1 MLELVSKKVAAG
13 EKVIIYTAW
22 VRLDT
27 QPLLI
32 DRLKEMRIKACILK
46 QSVKPVKREDWVQ
59 KKLSRGMQ
67 VLITNPTLVETGL
80 DLNEFTTL
88 VFFNLAFNLY
98 VLRQAS
104 CRSWRINQTAPK
116 IEVYLFY
123 YADTMQQRALKLMA
137 SKLAAATMIEGQLS
151 EEGLAA
157 LSQNTDM
164 TAQLARELASGIKE
178 SVEDLTATFKKM
190 AVKNDKKEKKAP
202 EFKVIKP
209 EVPALPEPELET
221 VTEDKQLT
229 LFDLLAS

>member
-1 MLELVSKKVAAG
+1 MQTYRSN
-13 EKVIIYTAW
+13 TARRR
-22 VRLDT
+22 V
-27 QPLLI
+27 
-32 DRLKEMRIKACILK
+32 
-46 QSVKPVKREDWVQ
+46 
-59 KKLSRGMQ
+59 
-67 VLITNPTLVETGL
+67 PTLL

-88 VFFNLAFNLY
+88 IFFNISFNLY

-123 YADTMQQRALKLMA
+123 WKDTMQQRTLRLMA

-157 LSQNTDM
+157 MSQNQDM
-164 TAQLARELASGIKE
+164 TTQLAKDLASGIKE

-190 AVKNDKKEKKAP
+190 AIRNERKKDKP
-202 EFKVIKP
+202 TLKVIKP
-209 EVPALPEPELET
+209 EVPKLPEPVPET
-221 VTEDKQLT
+221 ATEDKQLT

>member
-1 MLELVSKKVAAG
+1 MQTYRSN
-13 EKVIIYTAW
+13 TARRR
-22 VRLDT
+22 V
-27 QPLLI
+27 
-32 DRLKEMRIKACILK
+32 
-46 QSVKPVKREDWVQ
+46 
-59 KKLSRGMQ
+59 
-67 VLITNPTLVETGL
+67 PTLL
-80 DLNEFTTL
+80 DLNDFTTL
-88 VFFNLAFNLY
+88 IFFNLSFNLY

-104 CRSWRINQTAPK
+104 LRSWRINQTAPK

-123 YADTMQQRALKLMA
+123 FADTMQQRALKLMA